1 MLFPPHHHYQ
11 AVLVAMS
18 KKELDEACRRLRAN
32 DPTLTELEYVSAR
45 GLMRGGLHLW
55 GWDGFA
61 L

>member
-1 MLFPPHHHYQ
+1 
-11 AVLVAMS
+11 MS

-32 DPTLTELEYVSAR
+32 DPTLTELKYLSAR
-45 GLMRGGLHLW
+45 GLMRGGLQLW